1 MCACMLSHVQFFTT
15 PMTIA
20 HKAPLSMRFPSQE
33 YWSRLAFPSPGD
45 LPNPGMDTWSP
56 ALQANSLPSEP
67 PGKFGGSC
75 SVVKAWNNQSPY
87 LLYGF

>member
-15 PMTIA
+15 PLTIA

-45 LPNPGMDTWSP
+45 LPKLRIEPRFPVPQVG
-56 ALQANSLPSEP
+56 SLPSDP
-67 PGKFGGSC
+67 PGKPEFIESA
-75 SVVKAWNNQSPY
+75 SR
-87 LLYGF
+87 